1 MTNTLPNDTIARRN
15 VMVLVA
21 AQAIMGAQLP
31 MMFTVAGLAGGSL
44 APNPCLA
51 TLPITAMVLG
61 SMLAANPLSAFMA
74 RAGRRAGF
82 VLGTTGGATG
92 AAISAWGLYTQNF
105 WFFVFGA
112 LFTGIY
118 MSAQGFFRFAATDAA
133 SDAFRPKAISYVM
146 AGGLLSAVVGPQLV
160 KLTAEAMVIPFL
172 GTYLTVIALNAIG
185 VFLFAFLNA
194 PAPVAGSGPTGPVR
208 SRRELLATPRIAVAV
223 ICATV
228 SYALMNLM
236 MTSSPIAV
244 VGCGFTKGNAAD
256 VVMAHVLAM
265 YAPSFFTGHL
275 IARFGAE
282 RIVGVG
288 LAILVASGAVALA
301 GVDLYN
307 FFGALM
313 LLGLGWN
320 FGFIGATAMLTASHT
335 PAERGRMQGMNDFIV
350 FGGVTLASL
359 SSGGLMNC
367 AGGTI
372 VQGWDAVIWAMVPF
386 LMVAAGSL
394 VWLRLR
400 ARGVTSAR

>member
-1 MTNTLPNDTIARRN
+1 MMQTDMIANDSAARRN

-21 AQAIMGAQLP
+21 AQAVIGAQLP
-31 MMFTVAGLAGGSL
+31 MVFTIAGLAGSSL
-44 APNPCLA
+44 ASNPCWA

-61 SMLAANPLSAFMA
+61 SMLAANPLSAFMQ
-74 RAGRRAGF
+74 RHGRRAGF
-82 VLGTTGGATG
+82 VLGTAGGAAG
-92 AAISAWGLYTQNF
+92 AVISAYGLYASS
-105 WFFVFGA
+105 FVLFVLGA

-133 SDAFRPKAISYVM
+133 SDAYRPKAISYVM

-172 GTYLTVIALNAIG
+172 ATYLTVIALNAFG
-185 VFLFAFLNA
+185 VFLFAFLRT
-194 PAPVAGSGPTGPVR
+194 PPPVAATTADGGR
-208 SRRELLATPRIAVAV
+208 SRRELLRTPRIAVAV

-256 VVMAHVLAM
+256 VVMFHVLAM

-282 RIVGVG
+282 RIVGTG
-288 LAILVASGAVALA
+288 LAILALSGLVAFV
-301 GVDLYN
+301 GVDLAN
-307 FFGALM
+307 FFGALI

-335 PAERGRMQGMNDFIV
+335 PAERGRMQGLNDFIV
-350 FGGVTLASL
+350 FAGVTLASL

-367 AGGTI
+367 SGSSA
-372 VQGWDAVIWAMVPF
+372 VDGWHAVNLAMVPF
-386 LMVAAGSL
+386 LTLAGAALIWL
-394 VWLRLR
+394 VLRPKT
-400 ARGVTSAR
+400 A

>member
-1 MTNTLPNDTIARRN
+1 
-15 VMVLVA
+15 
-21 AQAIMGAQLP
+21 
-31 MMFTVAGLAGGSL
+31 
-44 APNPCLA
+44 
-51 TLPITAMVLG
+51 
-61 SMLAANPLSAFMA
+61 
-74 RAGRRAGF
+74 
-82 VLGTTGGATG
+82 
-92 AAISAWGLYTQNF
+92 
-105 WFFVFGA
+105 
-112 LFTGIY
+112 
-118 MSAQGFFRFAATDAA
+118 
-133 SDAFRPKAISYVM
+133 M

-172 GTYLTVIALNAIG
+172 GTYLTVIALNAGG
-185 VFLFAFLNA
+185 VFLFAFLQA
-194 PAPVAGSGPTGPVR
+194 PPTVSTSGPTGAVR
-208 SRRELLATPRIAVAV
+208 TRMQLLASPRIAVAV

-275 IARFGAE
+275 IVRFGAE

-301 GVDLYN
+301 GVDLFN
-307 FFGALM
+307 FFGALI

-335 PAERGRMQGMNDFIV
+335 VAERGRMQGMNDFIV

-372 VQGWDAVIWAMVPF
+372 VEGWDAVIWAMVPF
-386 LMVAAGSL
+386 LALAAGSL

-400 ARGVTSAR
+400 ARGVTSVR